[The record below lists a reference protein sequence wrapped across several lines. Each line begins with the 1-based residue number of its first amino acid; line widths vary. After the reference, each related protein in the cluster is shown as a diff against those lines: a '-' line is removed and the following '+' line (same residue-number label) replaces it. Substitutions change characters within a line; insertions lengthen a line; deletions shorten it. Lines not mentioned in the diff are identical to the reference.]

1 MKRKVQIR
9 YCPVWP
15 TKKYIAARVAEQL
28 KQANDVEVEVLK
40 GGFLELSVGVD
51 GEKMIDTNRLW
62 YPLPSSLLRKTRELL
77 DRKPQ

>member
-1 MKRKVQIR
+1 M
-9 YCPVWP
+9 
-15 TKKYIAARVAEQL
+15 AEEL

-51 GEKMIDTNRLW
+51 GEKLIDTNRLW

-77 DRKPQ
+77 DRKTQ